1 MTFFLFEMS
10 VLSGGSS
17 KDIDYLD
24 EDPQSLMSSGGL
36 PIFSSGHHKEGR
48 LKIVPPDVS
57 YTTFAPMGPAE
68 IYDKICSL
76 VHFGHIS
83 NRILRKMIHAG
94 FLDASC
100 GNTLG
105 KNRKTK
111 SEQRKLFDNLSTQ
124 GVLFLHKIIKS
135 GIWISRLIIL
145 FV

>member
-1 MTFFLFEMS
+1 MS
-10 VLSGGSS
+10 VLSAGSS

-24 EDPQSLMSSGGL
+24 EDSHNLIGSGGL
-36 PIFSSGHHKEGR
+36 PAFGSHHREGK
-48 LKIVPPDVS
+48 LKVVPADVN
-57 YTTFAPMGPAE
+57 YQTFAGMGPSE

-111 SEQRKLFDNLSTQ
+111 AEQRKLFESLSTQ
-124 GVLFLHKIIKS
+124 GVIFLHKVIKS
-135 GIWISRLIIL
+135 GKS
-145 FV
+145 

>member
-1 MTFFLFEMS
+1 MS

-24 EDPQSLMSSGGL
+24 EDPHALMASGGL
-36 PIFSSGHHKEGR
+36 PIFPTGHHKEGR
-48 LKIVPPDVS
+48 LKVVPSDVS
-57 YTTFAPMGPAE
+57 YATFAALGPAE

-111 SEQRKLFDNLSTQ
+111 SEQRKLFDSLSTQ

-135 GIWISRLIIL
+135 GQ

>member
-1 MTFFLFEMS
+1 MS
-10 VLSGGSS
+10 VLSEGSS

-24 EDPQSLMSSGGL
+24 EDSHPLMGSGGL

-48 LKIVPPDVS
+48 LKVVPADVT
-57 YTTFAPMGPAE
+57 YATFAPMGPTE
-68 IYDKICSL
+68 IYDKMCSL

-111 SEQRKLFDNLSTQ
+111 SEQRKLFDNLSSQ
-124 GVLFLHKIIKS
+124 GLLYLHKIIKS
-135 GIWISRLIIL
+135 GEAPVAHM
-145 FV
+145 F